1 MKFYKE
7 EIMTFILIL
16 LSAFITLFFSNII
29 GLFMSVIVLI
39 TLLYFKPD
47 YKIDYLFIGL
57 LLILIVYSIVK
68 II

>member
-1 MKFYKE
+1 MNFYKE
-7 EIMTFILIL
+7 EIMTFILIV
-16 LSAFITLFFSNII
+16 LSALITLFFSYII

-47 YKIDYLFIGL
+47 CKIDYLFIGL